1 MSSSSPIPLPNDL
14 SACQAL
20 IEQLAMTIEEQ
31 SQQIERLK
39 EKEQEQ
45 ELRISELL
53 RLAFLKRRERYLAD
67 PKQLKLDFPH
77 LPGVDDL
84 VEGLASA
91 VEEQE
96 QTIPEH
102 KRRRPKRTS
111 RNEQLPAH
119 LPRYEVEAKTPE
131 DVKHCATHGPRK
143 LIGYDLVETLEFERP
158 VLRVRVTK
166 YPKFACENA
175 SECGISSPER
185 PTGLVEGDRYATSVA
200 AEIITAKY
208 GYHQPVY
215 RQQDYFAGS
224 GWMAGR
230 STLLNILV
238 GAAFVIRPLIE
249 HFKHVLLADGLTA
262 TDDTRLTLL
271 VPASL
276 PQVTPGDAKSQ
287 RIHEVLSQAI
297 KEGQSSITA
306 HMWVYRGVIVPLN
319 VFDFTVSHHRDGPER
334 FLSNYQG
341 ILLGDCYSGY
351 QRITLDSAGD
361 IARAAC
367 NAHARRKVL
376 EGREGYPAEA
386 SVLLALY
393 QQLYDL
399 EDRAKPMSV
408 EERLALRQQEAVPI
422 WNRLGDYL
430 ESAVIKQLLPKS
442 KLTQAVNYIHNHW
455 DALRFYLGDPRVP
468 IDNNESEQ
476 LMKQVALSRKNW
488 LFVGSIAAGERAADF
503 FSLVSSA
510 LRNDLDVWA
519 YVKDVLDQLL
529 AGSTDYESLRPDIW
543 KAAHPEAI
551 RTYREEERR
560 DRADRTQRRRA
571 ARRARRQATR

>member
-1 MSSSSPIPLPNDL
+1 M
-14 SACQAL
+14 
-20 IEQLAMTIEEQ
+20 
-31 SQQIERLK
+31 
-39 EKEQEQ
+39 
-45 ELRISELL
+45 

-67 PKQLKLDFPH
+67 PKQLKLDFPD
-77 LPGVDDL
+77 LPGIDDV
-84 VEGLASA
+84 VEGLVAA
-91 VEEQE
+91 VEEHE

-102 KRRRPKRTS
+102 QRRRPQRKP

-119 LPRYEVEAKTPE
+119 LPRYEVEANTPE
-131 DVKHCATHGPRK
+131 DVKHCTAHGPRK

-175 SECGISSPER
+175 PDCGISSPER

-249 HFKHVLLADGLTA
+249 HFKHELLAGGLTA

-276 PQVTPGDAKSQ
+276 PQVIEGDAKSK

-297 KEGQSSITA
+297 KEGEPSITA

-334 FLSNYQG
+334 FLANYQG
-341 ILLGDCYSGY
+341 VLLGDCYSGY
-351 QRITLDSAGD
+351 QRITLDSAGE

-399 EDRAKPMSV
+399 EDRVKPISP
-408 EERLALRQQEAVPI
+408 EERLALRQQEALPI
-422 WNRLGDYL
+422 
-430 ESAVIKQLLPKS
+430 STS
-442 KLTQAVNYIHNHW
+442 KGLSH
-455 DALRFYLGDPRVP
+455 R
-468 IDNNESEQ
+468 
-476 LMKQVALSRKNW
+476 LSRSQGYSRCSRPAC
-488 LFVGSIAAGERAADF
+488 LGQ
-503 FSLVSSA
+503 SSA
-510 LRNDLDVWA
+510 
-519 YVKDVLDQLL
+519 
-529 AGSTDYESLRPDIW
+529 
-543 KAAHPEAI
+543 
-551 RTYREEERR
+551 REEESRLEGSSPEVSPR
-560 DRADRTQRRRA
+560 LPPCPWRSCP
-571 ARRARRQATR
+571 ATTSRN